1 MNGLRGALARQV
13 GAGVA
18 LLTLLAMSGCNGFV
32 DPTELMPVEA
42 KPRLVNVL
50 THLDTAVEEED
61 EIYRNATEVRPSDLV
76 YVPRDYVIG
85 KNDMIQTSIVGLV
98 QQDVETQVVRRV
110 SESGKISLPMIGQ
123 IDAEGKTEA
132 QLEQAIIQSYRDRQL
147 IQNAQVSVVVVEA
160 RNRTFTITGSVQA
173 VGQYAI
179 VDSNF
184 RLLDAIALARGVSS
198 PTGIQYVYVIR
209 HRDQDVSETPD
220 TMPANA
226 PGTQPTPDIL
236 APRSEVPNML
246 PKLLQA
252 APEQGA
258 ANAPAQV
265 NPADGRTVTPA
276 DGQPMQIQQGQ
287 MVPANKEPA
296 NTGTIATAPSAQ
308 NPSGFEFN
316 DLKEPSD
323 TRVIRVPY
331 EPLKRGELKYNIVIR
346 PQDFIIVPDVV
357 VGEYYMG
364 GHILRTGVYS
374 LTARDITLR
383 QAVISAGGLDQL
395 AIPERTEIVRKVGR
409 LKMVYSRVN
418 LAKVFAGE
426 EPDILLKPDDQ
437 ISVGTNALAPFLAAF
452 RAGFRVT
459 YGFGFLY
466 DRNFWEQNNQ

>member
-1 MNGLRGALARQV
+1 
-13 GAGVA
+13 VA
-18 LLTLLAMSGCNGFV
+18 LLTLLAMSGCNGFL
-32 DPTELMPVEA
+32 DPTEMMPVEA

-76 YVPRDYVIG
+76 YVPRDYVLG
-85 KNDMIQTSIVGLV
+85 KNDMVQVSVVGLV
-98 QQDVETQVVRRV
+98 SPDVETTIVRRV
-110 SESGKISLPMIGQ
+110 SESGKLSLPWIGQ
-123 IDAEGKTEA
+123 IDAEGKTEG
-132 QLEQAIIQSYRDRQL
+132 QLEQAISQAYRDQQF
-147 IQNAQVSVVVVEA
+147 IQRAQVSVVVVEA

-179 VDSNF
+179 VDANF
-184 RLLDAIALARGVSS
+184 RLLDAIALARGVTQ

-209 HRDQDVSETPD
+209 HRDQDVGETPG
-220 TMPANA
+220 TMPTMTA
-226 PGTQPTPDIL
+226 PGTQPTPDVL

-252 APEQGA
+252 TPEQGA

-265 NPADGRTVTPA
+265 GPAEGRTVTPA

-287 MVPANKEPA
+287 MVPANKEPTG
-296 NTGTIATAPSAQ
+296 TGTIATEPSPQ
-308 NPSGFEFN
+308 SPGGFEFN

-346 PQDFIIVPDVV
+346 PQDFIVVPDVV

-383 QAVISAGGLDQL
+383 QAVISAGGLDQM

-452 RAGFRVT
+452 RSGFRAT

-466 DRNFWEQNNQ
+466 DRNFWNENTNSSTFGSW